1 MEPLTTRKGI
11 TLPSGGTCTVRAL
24 SAFDFASMKRKPQA
38 FPTGEDLEKVKS
50 GEREMTDTEVET
62 NAAFMETILLRCVS
76 PITWGD
82 NRRRVV
88 EDGDLDQVV
97 RPRTFLKD
105 TNFQVSLHRLAKT
118 YGKLPSEILQRGMD
132 CLQIDMMVCNAGVT
146 RDNYEQERAMKR
158 RRK

>member
-24 SAFDFASMKRKPQA
+24 SAFDFASMKRKPKA

-82 NRRRVV
+82 SRRRVV
-88 EDGDLDQVV
+88 EDGDLDQVADDEITIGELPQADAIMIV
-97 RPRTFLKD
+97 SEASEISSLGKEAGRKAQ
-105 TNFQVSLHRLAKT
+105 NFPEGH
-118 YGKLPSEILQRGMD
+118 KLPSEPSPPSEDIRE
-132 CLQIDMMVCNAGVT
+132 IAI
-146 RDNYEQERAMKR
+146 
-158 RRK
+158 